1 MFVKKAF
8 GNKNPDAFYYTKKIH
23 IQGGFSMSAIVA
35 MNEETRRI
43 EQFNDIVA
51 NIKPLMTVGKGKN
64 QRAITGSAV
73 VPLSC
78 CFVDSRYQGM
88 RTHKHLNRLKNKWD
102 ERKLTP
108 IILVPHPEEY
118 RFAVVDGQGRCLV
131 APEKGMDRLNAII
144 LMDAPEDLD
153 ERLKFEAEYFIGQDS
168 EVENVKPLEKHLSRV
183 IIGDSAAVS
192 LDKLLNKYG
201 IKFVATK
208 GNREESVLGSYTDT
222 YSIVKVHGEK
232 CLDFI
237 FSIIDN
243 AGWNK
248 ETNGYATFVMRAL
261 REVWIAHP
269 NDRKEIHRYLSKEL
283 RQIDPA
289 LFSAEA
295 KAKYPKRDHRVSCV
309 LYVEDLVCD
318 GLGIE
323 KKIYVENGKKV
334 KISK

>member
-1 MFVKKAF
+1 
-8 GNKNPDAFYYTKKIH
+8 
-23 IQGGFSMSAIVA
+23 MSVVVA
-35 MNEETRRI
+35 MNEETRRM

-51 NIKPLMTVGKGKN
+51 NIKPLMTIGKGRN
-64 QRAITGSAV
+64 QRVITGSAV

-144 LMDAPEDLD
+144 LMDAPEDLS
-153 ERLKFEAEYFIGQDS
+153 ERLKFEAKYFIGQDS

-201 IKFVATK
+201 IKFVSTK

-269 NDRKEIHRYLSKEL
+269 NDRKEIHRFLSKEL

-323 KKIYVENGKKV
+323 KKIYVDNGKKV
-334 KISK
+334 KIYK

>member
-1 MFVKKAF
+1 MNAV
-8 GNKNPDAFYYTKKIH
+8 
-23 IQGGFSMSAIVA
+23 VA
-35 MNEETRRI
+35 MNEETRRM

-64 QRAITGSAV
+64 QRVITGSAV

-144 LMDAPEDLD
+144 LMDAPEDLN

-201 IKFVATK
+201 IKFVTTK

>member
-1 MFVKKAF
+1 
-8 GNKNPDAFYYTKKIH
+8 
-23 IQGGFSMSAIVA
+23 MSAVVA
-35 MNEETRRI
+35 MNEETRRM

-64 QRAITGSAV
+64 QRVITGSAV
-73 VPLSC
+73 VPLSL
-78 CFVDSRYQGM
+78 CFVDARYQGM

-118 RFAVVDGQGRCLV
+118 IFAVVDGQGRCLV
-131 APEKGMDRLNAII
+131 APEKGMERLNAII

-295 KAKYPKRDHRVSCV
+295 KSKYPKRDHRVSCV

-323 KKIYVENGKKV
+323 KKIYVENGKKI

>member
-1 MFVKKAF
+1 
-8 GNKNPDAFYYTKKIH
+8 
-23 IQGGFSMSAIVA
+23 MSAVVA
-35 MNEETRRI
+35 MNEETRRM
-43 EQFNDIVA
+43 EQFNDIVS

-73 VPLSC
+73 VPLSL
-78 CFVDSRYQGM
+78 CFVDARYQGM

-153 ERLKFEAEYFIGQDS
+153 ERLRFEAEYFIGQDS

-201 IKFVATK
+201 IKFVASK
-208 GNREESVLGSYTDT
+208 GKREESVLGSYTDT
-222 YSIVKVHGEK
+222 YSIVKVHGEI

-269 NDRKEIHRYLSKEL
+269 NDRKEIHRFLSKEL

-295 KAKYPKRDHRVSCV
+295 KSKYPKRDHRVSCV

>member
-1 MFVKKAF
+1 
-8 GNKNPDAFYYTKKIH
+8 
-23 IQGGFSMSAIVA
+23 MSAVVA
-35 MNEETRRI
+35 MNEETRRM

-51 NIKPLMTVGKGKN
+51 NIKPLMTTGKGKN

-201 IKFVATK
+201 IKFVSTK

-248 ETNGYATFVMRAL
+248 ETNGYATFVMRSL
-261 REVWIAHP
+261 RETWVAHP
-269 NDRKEIHRYLSKEL
+269 NDRKEIHRFLSKEL

-309 LYVEDLVCD
+309 LYVEDMVCD

-323 KKIYVENGKKV
+323 KKIYVDNGKKV

>member
-1 MFVKKAF
+1 
-8 GNKNPDAFYYTKKIH
+8 
-23 IQGGFSMSAIVA
+23 MSAVVA
-35 MNEETRRI
+35 MNEETRRM

-51 NIKPLMTVGKGKN
+51 NIKPLMTTGKGKN
-64 QRAITGSAV
+64 QRTITGSAV

-144 LMDAPEDLD
+144 LMDAPEDLN

-183 IIGDSAAVS
+183 IIGDVAAVS

-201 IKFVATK
+201 IKFVSTK

-295 KAKYPKRDHRVSCV
+295 KSKYPKRDHRVSCV

>member
-1 MFVKKAF
+1 VKSIWKIKIQMLF
-8 GNKNPDAFYYTKKIH
+8 IIQKIH
-23 IQGGFSMSAIVA
+23 IQGGFSMSAVVA
-35 MNEETRRI
+35 MNEETRRM

-73 VPLSC
+73 VPLSL
-78 CFVDSRYQGM
+78 CFVDARYQGM

-118 RFAVVDGQGRCLV
+118 IFAVVDGQGRCLV

-295 KAKYPKRDHRVSCV
+295 KSKYPKRDHRVSCV

>member
-1 MFVKKAF
+1 
-8 GNKNPDAFYYTKKIH
+8 
-23 IQGGFSMSAIVA
+23 MSAVVA

-43 EQFNDIVA
+43 EQYNDIVA

-64 QRAITGSAV
+64 QRVITGSAV
-73 VPLSC
+73 VPISLC
-78 CFVDSRYQGM
+78 TVDSRYQGN
-88 RTHKHLNRLKNKWD
+88 RPHKHLNRLRNKWD
-102 ERKLTP
+102 VRKLTP
-108 IILVPHPEEY
+108 IILVLHPEEH
-118 RFAVVDGQGRCLV
+118 RLAVVDGQGRIIV
-131 APEKGMDRLNAII
+131 APEKGLDHLNAII
-144 LMDAPEDLD
+144 LMDAPEDPD

-208 GNREESVLGSYTDT
+208 GNRGESVLGSYTDA

-237 FSIIDN
+237 FSIIEN

-269 NDRKEIHRYLSKEL
+269 SDRKEMHRYLSKEL

-295 KAKYPKRDHRVSCV
+295 KSKYPKRDHRVSCV

-323 KKIYVENGKKV
+323 KKIYIENGKKV

>member
-1 MFVKKAF
+1 
-8 GNKNPDAFYYTKKIH
+8 
-23 IQGGFSMSAIVA
+23 MSVVVV
-35 MNEETRRI
+35 MNEETRRM

-183 IIGDSAAVS
+183 IIGDVAAVS

>member
-1 MFVKKAF
+1 
-8 GNKNPDAFYYTKKIH
+8 
-23 IQGGFSMSAIVA
+23 MSAVVA

-183 IIGDSAAVS
+183 IIGDNAAVS

-201 IKFVATK
+201 IKFVSTK

-309 LYVEDLVCD
+309 LYVEDLICD

-334 KISK
+334 KISE

>member
-1 MFVKKAF
+1 
-8 GNKNPDAFYYTKKIH
+8 
-23 IQGGFSMSAIVA
+23 MSAIVA
-35 MNEETRRI
+35 MNEETRRM
-43 EQFNDIVA
+43 EQYNDIVA
-51 NIKPLMTVGKGKN
+51 NIKPLMTTGKGKN

-144 LMDAPEDLD
+144 LMDAPEDLN

-248 ETNGYATFVMRAL
+248 ETNGYATFVMRSL
-261 REVWIAHP
+261 RETWVAHP
-269 NDRKEIHRYLSKEL
+269 NDRKEIHRFLSKEL

>member
-1 MFVKKAF
+1 
-8 GNKNPDAFYYTKKIH
+8 
-23 IQGGFSMSAIVA
+23 MSAVVA
-35 MNEETRRI
+35 MNEETRRM

-78 CFVDSRYQGM
+78 YFVDSRYQGM

-183 IIGDSAAVS
+183 IIGDGAAVS

-248 ETNGYATFVMRAL
+248 ETNGYATFVMRSL
-261 REVWIAHP
+261 RETWVAHP

-309 LYVEDLVCD
+309 LYAEDLVCE

-323 KKIYVENGKKV
+323 KKIYVDNGKKV
-334 KISK
+334 KIYK

>member
-1 MFVKKAF
+1 
-8 GNKNPDAFYYTKKIH
+8 
-23 IQGGFSMSAIVA
+23 MSTVVA
-35 MNEETRRI
+35 MNEKTRRM
-43 EQFNDIVA
+43 EQYNDIVA

-64 QRAITGSAV
+64 QRAVTGSAV

-144 LMDAPEDLD
+144 LMDAPEDLN

-183 IIGDSAAVS
+183 IIGDNAAVS

-201 IKFVATK
+201 IKFVSTK

>member
-1 MFVKKAF
+1 
-8 GNKNPDAFYYTKKIH
+8 
-23 IQGGFSMSAIVA
+23 MSAVVS
-35 MNEETRRI
+35 MNEDTRRM

-51 NIKPLMTVGKGKN
+51 NIKPLMTTGKGKN

-88 RTHKHLNRLKNKWD
+88 RSHKHLNRLKNKWD

-183 IIGDSAAVS
+183 IIGDTAATL

-237 FSIIDN
+237 FSIIEN

-261 REVWIAHP
+261 REIWIAHP
-269 NDRKEIHRYLSKEL
+269 NDRKEIHTFLSREL

-289 LFSAEA
+289 LFSANA
-295 KAKYPKRDHRVSCV
+295 KTKYPKRDHRVSCV

-323 KKIYVENGKKV
+323 KKIYVDGTRKCKV
-334 KISK
+334 VK

>member
-1 MFVKKAF
+1 
-8 GNKNPDAFYYTKKIH
+8 
-23 IQGGFSMSAIVA
+23 MSAVVA
-35 MNEETRRI
+35 MNEETRRM

-64 QRAITGSAV
+64 QRVITGSAV
-73 VPLSC
+73 VPLSL
-78 CFVDSRYQGM
+78 CFVDARYQGM

-144 LMDAPEDLD
+144 LMDAPEDLN

-183 IIGDSAAVS
+183 IIGDNAAVS

-201 IKFVATK
+201 IKFVSTK

>member
-1 MFVKKAF
+1 
-8 GNKNPDAFYYTKKIH
+8 
-23 IQGGFSMSAIVA
+23 MSAVVA
-35 MNEETRRI
+35 MNEETRKM
-43 EQFNDIVA
+43 EQYNDIVA

-64 QRAITGSAV
+64 QRVITGSAV
-73 VPLSC
+73 VPLSR

-269 NDRKEIHRYLSKEL
+269 NDRKEIHRFLSKEL

-295 KAKYPKRDHRVSCV
+295 KSKYPKRDHRVSCV
-309 LYVEDLVCD
+309 LYLEDLVCD

>member
-1 MFVKKAF
+1 
-8 GNKNPDAFYYTKKIH
+8 
-23 IQGGFSMSAIVA
+23 MSAVVA
-35 MNEETRRI
+35 MNEETRKM
-43 EQFNDIVA
+43 EQYNDIVA

-64 QRAITGSAV
+64 QRVITGSAV
-73 VPLSC
+73 VPLSR
-78 CFVDSRYQGM
+78 CFVDVRYQGM

-295 KAKYPKRDHRVSCV
+295 KSKYPKRDHRVSCV

>member
-1 MFVKKAF
+1 MLFIIQ
-8 GNKNPDAFYYTKKIH
+8 KIH
-23 IQGGFSMSAIVA
+23 IQEDSSMSAVVA
-35 MNEETRRI
+35 MNEETRRM

-51 NIKPLMTVGKGKN
+51 NIKPLMTTGKGKN
-64 QRAITGSAV
+64 QRTITGSAV

-201 IKFVATK
+201 IKFVSTK

-289 LFSAEA
+289 LFSANA
-295 KAKYPKRDHRVSCV
+295 KSKYPKRDHRVSCV

>member
-1 MFVKKAF
+1 
-8 GNKNPDAFYYTKKIH
+8 
-23 IQGGFSMSAIVA
+23 MSTVVAIS
-35 MNEETRRI
+35 EEIRRM

-144 LMDAPEDLD
+144 LMDAPEDLN

-208 GNREESVLGSYTDT
+208 GNRGESILGSYTDA
-222 YSIVKVHGEK
+222 YSIVKVHGGK

-237 FSIIDN
+237 FSIIEN

-295 KAKYPKRDHRVSCV
+295 KSKYPKRDHRVSCV

>member
-1 MFVKKAF
+1 
-8 GNKNPDAFYYTKKIH
+8 
-23 IQGGFSMSAIVA
+23 MSTVVS
-35 MNEETRRI
+35 MNEETRRM

-51 NIKPLMTVGKGKN
+51 NIKPLMTSGKGKS
-64 QRAITGSAV
+64 QKTITGTAV

-88 RTHKHLNRLKNKWD
+88 RAHKHLNRLRNKWD

-108 IILVPHPEEY
+108 IILVPHYEEH
-118 RFAVVDGQGRCLV
+118 RFAIVDGQGRFIV
-131 APEKGMDRLNAII
+131 GPEKGMDRLNAII
-144 LMDAPEDLD
+144 LMDAPEDVD

-183 IIGDSAAVS
+183 IIGDKAAIS
-192 LDKLLNKYG
+192 LDKLLKQYK

-222 YSIVKVHGEK
+222 YSIVKIHGEK

-237 FSIIDN
+237 FSIIEN

-261 REVWIAHP
+261 KEAWVAHP
-269 NDRKEIHRYLSKEL
+269 NERNKIHRFLSKKL

-289 LFSAEA
+289 LFSADA
-295 KAKYPKRDHRVSCV
+295 KSAYSKRDHRMSCV
-309 LYVEDLVCD
+309 LYMEDMICD

-323 KKIYVENGKKV
+323 RKIYVDNGKKY
-334 KISK
+334 KLIN

>member
-1 MFVKKAF
+1 
-8 GNKNPDAFYYTKKIH
+8 
-23 IQGGFSMSAIVA
+23 MSTVVA
-35 MNEETRRI
+35 MNEETRRM

-108 IILVPHPEEY
+108 IILVWHPEES

-183 IIGDSAAVS
+183 IIGDNAAVS
-192 LDKLLNKYG
+192 LDKLLNKYE

-208 GNREESVLGSYTDT
+208 GNRGESVLGSYTDT

-237 FSIIDN
+237 FSIIEN

-269 NDRKEIHRYLSKEL
+269 NDRKEIHRFLSEEL

-295 KAKYPKRDHRVSCV
+295 KSKYPKRDHRVSCV

-323 KKIYVENGKKV
+323 KKIYVEKGKKV

>member
-1 MFVKKAF
+1 
-8 GNKNPDAFYYTKKIH
+8 
-23 IQGGFSMSAIVA
+23 MSAVVA
-35 MNEETRRI
+35 MNEEARRM

-248 ETNGYATFVMRAL
+248 ETNGYATFVMRSL
-261 REVWIAHP
+261 RETWVAHP
-269 NDRKEIHRYLSKEL
+269 NDRKEIHRFLSKEL

-323 KKIYVENGKKV
+323 KKIYVDNGKKV

>member
-1 MFVKKAF
+1 MNAV
-8 GNKNPDAFYYTKKIH
+8 
-23 IQGGFSMSAIVA
+23 VA
-35 MNEETRRI
+35 MNEETRRM

-118 RFAVVDGQGRCLV
+118 IFAVVDGQGRCLV

>member
-1 MFVKKAF
+1 
-8 GNKNPDAFYYTKKIH
+8 
-23 IQGGFSMSAIVA
+23 MSTVVA
-35 MNEETRRI
+35 MNEETRRM

-51 NIKPLMTVGKGKN
+51 NIKPLMTTGKGKN

-144 LMDAPEDLD
+144 LMDAPEDLN

-201 IKFVATK
+201 IKFVSTK

-269 NDRKEIHRYLSKEL
+269 NDRKEIHRFLSKEL

-323 KKIYVENGKKV
+323 KKIYVDNGKKV
-334 KISK
+334 KIYK

>member
-1 MFVKKAF
+1 
-8 GNKNPDAFYYTKKIH
+8 
-23 IQGGFSMSAIVA
+23 MSAVVA
-35 MNEETRRI
+35 MNEETRRM

-88 RTHKHLNRLKNKWD
+88 RTHKHLNKLKNKWD

-144 LMDAPEDLD
+144 LMDAPEDLN

-183 IIGDSAAVS
+183 IIGDVAAVS
-192 LDKLLNKYG
+192 LEKLLNKYG

-269 NDRKEIHRYLSKEL
+269 NDRKEIHRFLSKEL

-295 KAKYPKRDHRVSCV
+295 KSKYPKRDHRVSCV

>member
-1 MFVKKAF
+1 
-8 GNKNPDAFYYTKKIH
+8 
-23 IQGGFSMSAIVA
+23 MSAIVA
-35 MNEETRRI
+35 MNEETRRM

-51 NIKPLMTVGKGKN
+51 NIKPLMTTGKGKN

-144 LMDAPEDLD
+144 LMDAPEDLN

-183 IIGDSAAVS
+183 IIGDVPATI
-192 LDKLLNKYG
+192 LDKLLTKYK

-222 YSIVKVHGEK
+222 YSIAKVHGEK

-237 FSIIDN
+237 FSIIEN

-269 NDRKEIHRYLSKEL
+269 TERKKIHKFLSKEL

-289 LFSAEA
+289 LFSANA
-295 KAKYPKRDHRVSCV
+295 KTKYPKRDHRVSCI

>member
-1 MFVKKAF
+1 
-8 GNKNPDAFYYTKKIH
+8 
-23 IQGGFSMSAIVA
+23 MSAVVA
-35 MNEETRRI
+35 MNEGARRM

-64 QRAITGSAV
+64 QRVITGSAV

-144 LMDAPEDLD
+144 LMDAPEDLN

-295 KAKYPKRDHRVSCV
+295 KSKYPKRDHRVSCV

>member
-1 MFVKKAF
+1 
-8 GNKNPDAFYYTKKIH
+8 
-23 IQGGFSMSAIVA
+23 MSAVIA
-35 MNEETRRI
+35 MNEETRRM

-51 NIKPLMTVGKGKN
+51 NITPLMTVGKGKN

-248 ETNGYATFVMRAL
+248 ETNGYATFVMRSL
-261 REVWIAHP
+261 RETWVAHP
-269 NDRKEIHRYLSKEL
+269 NDRKEIHRFLSKEL

-323 KKIYVENGKKV
+323 KKIYVDNGKKV

>member
-1 MFVKKAF
+1 MEGIWKQKSRCFLLYKKL
-8 GNKNPDAFYYTKKIH
+8 H
-23 IQGGFSMSAIVA
+23 IQGGFSMSAVVA
-35 MNEETRRI
+35 MNEETRRM

-183 IIGDSAAVS
+183 IIGDNAAVS

-201 IKFVATK
+201 IKFVSTK

-323 KKIYVENGKKV
+323 KKIYVENGKKI

>member
-1 MFVKKAF
+1 
-8 GNKNPDAFYYTKKIH
+8 
-23 IQGGFSMSAIVA
+23 MSVVVA
-35 MNEETRRI
+35 MNEETRRM

-51 NIKPLMTVGKGKN
+51 NIKPLMTIGKGRN
-64 QRAITGSAV
+64 QRVITGSAV

-144 LMDAPEDLD
+144 LMDAPEDLS
-153 ERLKFEAEYFIGQDS
+153 ERLKFEAKYFIGQDS

-192 LDKLLNKYG
+192 LDKLLKKYG
-201 IKFVATK
+201 IKFVTTK

-261 REVWIAHP
+261 REIWIAHP
-269 NDRKEIHRYLSKEL
+269 NERKEIHRFLSKEL

>member
-1 MFVKKAF
+1 
-8 GNKNPDAFYYTKKIH
+8 
-23 IQGGFSMSAIVA
+23 MSAVVA
-35 MNEETRRI
+35 MDEKTRRM

-51 NIKPLMTVGKGKN
+51 NIKPLMTTGKGKN

-78 CFVDSRYQGM
+78 CFVDLRYQGM

-144 LMDAPEDLD
+144 LMDAPEDLN

-248 ETNGYATFVMRAL
+248 ETNGYATFVMRSL
-261 REVWIAHP
+261 RETWVAHP
-269 NDRKEIHRYLSKEL
+269 NDRKEIHRFLSKEL

-323 KKIYVENGKKV
+323 KKIYVDNGKKV

>member
-1 MFVKKAF
+1 
-8 GNKNPDAFYYTKKIH
+8 
-23 IQGGFSMSAIVA
+23 MSAVVA
-35 MNEETRRI
+35 MNEETRRM

-183 IIGDSAAVS
+183 IIGDNAAVS

-309 LYVEDLVCD
+309 LYAEDLVCD

-334 KISK
+334 KIFK